1 MIIARPIQLIYFFI
15 FLSVIFSPIAL
26 ANEEAIKK
34 SVQSHFG
41 GHKIDSLKKTPYLNG
56 IYEVVVGDEVFY
68 TDEKANY
75 FFFGHLVDAKTRT
88 SMTHERIEQI
98 KAARR
103 IPLES
108 LPLKSAIKVVKGD
121 GKRHVAIFTD
131 PNCPYC
137 KQLEKELLNITNT
150 TIYILLYPVLNG
162 SMEVSK
168 KIWCSDD
175 QIKAW
180 DDFMLKGVAPSDK
193 ECETPLEL
201 LVKAGRDN
209 KVSGTPTLI
218 FADGTIVGGMIP
230 TAAIEEKLNSAINSK
245 GEAKGEKRK

>member
-1 MIIARPIQLIYFFI
+1 MIIMRPIQLICFFI
-15 FLSVIFSPIAL
+15 LLSVVGSPIAL

-41 GHKIDSLKKTPYLNG
+41 GHKIDSLKKTPYFNG

-68 TDEKANY
+68 TDENANY

-103 IPLES
+103 IPLDS
-108 LPLKSAIKVVKGD
+108 LPLKSAIKIVKGD
-121 GKRHVAIFTD
+121 GKRHVAVFTD

-137 KQLEKELLNITNT
+137 KQLEKEFLSITNT

-162 SMEVSK
+162 SMEVSR

-193 ECETPLEL
+193 ECETPLES

-230 TAAIEEKLNSAINSK
+230 TAAIEEKLNNAMNSK
-245 GEAKGEKRK
+245 DTAKEGKKK